1 MIYLHFA
8 LASLERFFAISLIS
22 VWILRVR
29 YVRHSFGT
37 LSFATAQS
45 SVSTGAHTD
54 RVDQYDQSIMISPP
68 TGIGQ
73 ELPVAAWV
81 KSPDNGR
88 LDLLDATFSRSSI
101 SLEVCALAV

>member
-37 LSFATAQS
+37 LSFATA
-45 SVSTGAHTD
+45 
-54 RVDQYDQSIMISPP
+54 
-68 TGIGQ
+68 
-73 ELPVAAWV
+73 
-81 KSPDNGR
+81 
-88 LDLLDATFSRSSI
+88 
-101 SLEVCALAV
+101 